1 MNIMCVGD
9 VHLGKN
15 LNLGKVSLDNNS
27 RLEDQFKLLDWVLHQ
42 ANENKVKDIFFTGDL
57 FEDPSP
63 EIFILKLFAF
73 WLKKATSQGF
83 ILHFVEGN
91 HDFVRMHEN
100 YLSSLDIFKALEL
113 DQIHFYRDVSN
124 VMINGYNII
133 LAPFRDRKSLFCES
147 QEEAVEKIQKI
158 ILTKKAKNKNIC
170 IGHLAIKDSIP
181 IGDEV
186 DDLTNEIFI
195 PSEFFKEF
203 DYTWLGHI
211 HKFQIFHKE
220 PNYVSHLGSLDI
232 SNFGEKDQEKFIVV
246 FDTVKHSFKY
256 ISVPVRKYRTIEIDI
271 PEDVT
276 DSTSYVL
283 NSIKDVDVTN
293 EIVKIE
299 IKHLSSSNASSRK
312 KEIEQALKQKDVFF
326 VNAIIEAKKIELVKK
341 KTDVVIKDKT
351 NVSEALTVYAK
362 KAELVPISLQE
373 KFLELSKQI
382 VREGKT

>member
-1 MNIMCVGD
+1 MIVGD

-27 RLEDQFKLLDWVLHQ
+27 RLEDQFKLLDWVLDQ
-42 ANENKVKDIFFTGDL
+42 ATANKVKNIFFTGDL

-63 EIFILKLFAF
+63 EIFILKLFAV
-73 WLKKATSQGF
+73 WLKKATSKGF
-83 ILHFVEGN
+83 DIHFVEGN

-113 DQIHFYRDVSN
+113 DQIHFYRDVTAID
-124 VMINGYNII
+124 INGYNII
-133 LAPFRDRKSLFCES
+133 LAPFRDRKSLFCDN
-147 QEEAVEKIQKI
+147 QEDALNKIQNM
-158 ILTKKAKNKNIC
+158 ILEKKNSNKNVC

-181 IGDEV
+181 IGDEI

-195 PSEFFKEF
+195 PSKFFKNF

-211 HKFQIFHKE
+211 HKFQVFHKE

-232 SNFGEKDQEKFIVV
+232 SNFGEKDQEKFIAVL
-246 FDTVKHSFKY
+246 DTKNHSFRY

-271 PEDVT
+271 PEEIT
-276 DSTSYVL
+276 DTTAYVL
-283 NSIKDVDVTN
+283 NSIKDVDVAN
-293 EIVKIE
+293 EIIKIE
-299 IKHLSSSNASSRK
+299 IKHSSSSNSSSRK
-312 KEIEQALKQKDVFF
+312 KEIEQSLKDKQVFF
-326 VNAIIEAKKIELVKK
+326 VNSIVESKKIELVKK

-351 NVSEALTVYAK
+351 NITENLSVYAK
-362 KAELVPISLQE
+362 KADLVPPALQD

-382 VREGKT
+382 VRESVK